1 MSRAW
6 RIVRAA
12 RISDAFTGKGSRLYC
27 GRWNSPGKA
36 VVYLS
41 EHESLAAME
50 ILVHTMPLSPTER
63 YLSYRVEWDDKLTE
77 HFPIKN
83 LPPNWNDEPPAAAS
97 MEIGDRWV
105 NEARSVALAL
115 PSALSTSESNFL
127 LNPNHPDYKKIKIGA
142 PVEYRFDPR
151 LLNR

>member
-1 MSRAW
+1 
-6 RIVRAA
+6 
-12 RISDAFTGKGSRLYC
+12 
-27 GRWNSPGKA
+27 

-41 EHESLAAME
+41 EHESLAALE
-50 ILVHTMPLSPTER
+50 IFVHTMPLSPTGR

-77 HFPIKN
+77 YFPIKN
-83 LPPNWNDEPPAAAS
+83 LPPNWNDEPPTATS

-105 NEARSVALAL
+105 NEARSAALAL
-115 PSALSTSESNFL
+115 PSMLSTSESNFL

-151 LLNR
+151 LLKR